1 MEVNNVILEVATMEL
16 DILNLIIDEKK
27 VEELRNNLNN
37 AYTLRK
43 ILQDIVAVCKQIG
56 KQTKVSLSEQEKENI
71 NIVINDLFDRVEKM
85 EKENSEKAYEIRKK
99 LLRNLKYFTITNNY
113 FKYNNALND
122 EEPDISID
130 VFDGEITILINVRNE
145 TLRIF
150 EFRGKCERIYSS
162 LFDNDTSEGEYAVFY
177 TNNGRIE
184 LSDTK
189 IPYFY

>member
-1 MEVNNVILEVATMEL
+1 MEFNNVILEVATMEL

-43 ILQDIVAVCKQIG
+43 ILQDIVAVCKQ
-56 KQTKVSLSEQEKENI
+56 TKVSLSEQEKENI
-71 NIVINDLFDRVEKM
+71 NSVINDLFDRVGKM
-85 EKENSEKAYEIRKK
+85 EEENSEKAYEIRKK
-99 LLRNLKYFTITNNY
+99 LLRNLKYFTITNNS

-122 EEPDISID
+122 EEPDIRID

-189 IPYFY
+189 IPYFHCTEW